1 MLFFYKKLF
10 NAVVFFLETLTHIP
24 EKRTKKR
31 ELTKIKTEKN
41 YEYKIQKYKK
51 ITNTDNINNNNIIII
66 L

>member
-1 MLFFYKKLF
+1 MVLG
-10 NAVVFFLETLTHIP
+10 TLTHIP

-51 ITNTDNINNNNIIII
+51 ITITDNINNNKIIII